1 MSDWQAPSGP
11 VVDETKPLNRK
22 QRRAAMQNNDWNDDG
37 RTDPRGRP
45 SAHHESA
52 RRVALDV
59 LHRIEHEGAYANL
72 VLGPALAASSLSDQD
87 RRFATELVYG
97 STRMRR
103 ACDAIVD
110 RFVSQPP
117 DDETRSI
124 LRLGAYQLA
133 YAGVPSHAAVS
144 ETVDLAPGKT
154 RGFVNA
160 VLRRVADAPIE
171 SMTWPSEASRL
182 SYPNWVAD
190 RLLIELAD
198 EAIPAMERMNEAP
211 SVTLRA
217 DGYVQ
222 DESSQWVAAA
232 VHAVAG
238 ETVLDICAA
247 PGGKATALARDGAFV
262 VGADMRHRRVEL
274 VRENVTRL
282 GLVLPVVT
290 ADGTAP
296 PFRPGTFDAV
306 LLDAPCSGLGALRRR
321 ADARWRIEPADIGV
335 LADLQRRLLINAA
348 SLVQPGGRLIYS
360 VCTLT
365 AEESIDH
372 PTPAGFDI
380 DPTPPSSGSW
390 RPYAHGW
397 RVLPHDA
404 DTDGMVLI
412 RYRRRP

>member
-1 MSDWQAPSGP
+1 MSDWKAPSGSP
-11 VVDETKPLNRK
+11 VDANKPLNRK
-22 QRRAAMQNNDWNDDG
+22 QRRAALQNNDWNDTG
-37 RTDPRGRP
+37 RTDPRAR
-45 SAHHESA
+45 SVARESA
-52 RRVALDV
+52 RQVALDV
-59 LHRIEHEGAYANL
+59 LQRIEHEGAYANL
-72 VLGPALAASSLSDQD
+72 VLGPALAASNLSDQD

-117 DDETRSI
+117 DDATRSL

-133 YAGVPSHAAVS
+133 YAGVPPHAAVS

-182 SYPNWVAD
+182 SYPNWLAD
-190 RLLIELAD
+190 RLMNELGDDAV
-198 EAIPAMERMNEAP
+198 PALERMNEP
-211 SVTLRA
+211 PPVTARA

-222 DESSQWVAAA
+222 DRSSQWVAASVEA
-232 VHAVAG
+232 QPG
-238 ETVLDICAA
+238 ERILDVCAA
-247 PGGKATALARDGAFV
+247 PGGKATAIAADGAFV
-262 VGADMRHRRVEL
+262 VAADMRHRRAQL
-274 VRENVTRL
+274 IRENVTKL
-282 GLVLPVVT
+282 DLDLPVVT
-290 ADGTAP
+290 ADGTVS
-296 PFRPGTFDAV
+296 PFRPAIFDAV

-321 ADARWRIEPADIGV
+321 PDARWRIEASDITD
-335 LADLQRRLLINAA
+335 LAALQRRLLVEAA
-348 SLVQPGGRLIYS
+348 NLVALGGRLVYS

-372 PTPAGFDI
+372 PIPAGFEVDATA
-380 DPTPPSSGSW
+380 PEVGHW
-390 RPYAHGW
+390 RSFGHGW
-397 RVLPHDA
+397 RVLPHEA

-412 RYRRRP
+412 RYRRVA